1 MSQEHKKNGSTSP
14 MQIYTL
20 NQGEPRGKSSPPLQ
34 ESARGKIQGALQDIR
49 ALAEIKKKEN
59 EMTL

>member
-1 MSQEHKKNGSTSP
+1 
-14 MQIYTL
+14 MQIYAL
-20 NQGEPRGKSSPPLQ
+20 NQEPRGKRSPPLQ
-34 ESARGKIQGALQDIR
+34 ESAREKIQGALQDIR